1 MIQYTLSIFV
11 IESLVP
17 LLSIAHFVIWC
28 NQRTFFNPVQRGFLE
43 TKMKKVAIFIDW
55 ENLRKEIGHCQKY
68 NKASRKVINYNN
80 IDDIA
85 ALIQKPLQKDEEIYR
100 IFYYTAEPLSLEWE
114 LKNNKDDKIKKSL
127 QNLKDSSPE
136 KWDKMERIN
145 HMVSENTKYIAFK
158 DFFAIRLGKIKM
170 HVDDDKRLM
179 INQKQ
184 VDMLLGLD
192 IAHVSYQR
200 LVDRILVFCKDTDII
215 PALKCARINGLQV
228 CLAHIKEGYVI
239 AAEMKKHVDMI
250 REISLLE

>member
-1 MIQYTLSIFV
+1 MIQYILSIFV
-11 IESLVP
+11 VESLVP
-17 LLSIAHFVIWC
+17 LLSIAHFVVRC
-28 NQRTFFNPVQRGFLE
+28 NRCTFFNPVQRGFLE

-55 ENLRKEIGHCQKY
+55 ENLRKDIGNYQKY

-80 IDDIA
+80 IDDIV

-114 LKNNKDDKIKKSL
+114 LKNNKDDRVKKSL
-127 QNLKDSSPE
+127 QDLKDSNPE

-145 HMVSENTKYIAFK
+145 RMVSENTKQIEFK
-158 DFFAIRLGKIKM
+158 DFFAVRLGKIKLN
-170 HVDDDKRLM
+170 VDDDKRLV

-192 IAHVSYQR
+192 IAHVSYQK
-200 LVDRILVFCKDTDII
+200 LVDRILVFCKDTDIV

-228 CLAHIKEGYVI
+228 CLAHIKEGFAI
-239 AAEMKKHVDMI
+239 AAEIKKHVDMI

>member
-1 MIQYTLSIFV
+1 
-11 IESLVP
+11 
-17 LLSIAHFVIWC
+17 
-28 NQRTFFNPVQRGFLE
+28 
-43 TKMKKVAIFIDW
+43 MKKVAIFIDW
-55 ENLRKEIGHCQKY
+55 ENLRKDIGNYQKY

-80 IDDIA
+80 IDDIV

-114 LKNNKDDKIKKSL
+114 LKNNKDDRVKKSL
-127 QNLKDSSPE
+127 QDLKDSNPE

-145 HMVSENTKYIAFK
+145 RMVSENTKQIEFK
-158 DFFAIRLGKIKM
+158 DFFAVRLGKIKLN
-170 HVDDDKRLM
+170 VDDDKRLV

-192 IAHVSYQR
+192 IAHVSYQK
-200 LVDRILVFCKDTDII
+200 LVDRILVFCKDTDIV

-228 CLAHIKEGYVI
+228 CLAHIKEGFAI
-239 AAEMKKHVDMI
+239 AAEIKKHVDMI

>member
-1 MIQYTLSIFV
+1 M
-11 IESLVP
+11 
-17 LLSIAHFVIWC
+17 
-28 NQRTFFNPVQRGFLE
+28 E

-55 ENLRKEIGHCQKY
+55 ENLRKDIEHCQKY

-114 LKNNKDDKIKKSL
+114 LKNNKDDKVKKSL
-127 QNLKDSSPE
+127 QDLKDSNPE

-145 HMVSENTKYIAFK
+145 RMVSENTKQIAFK
-158 DFFAIRLGKIKM
+158 DFFAVRLGKLRFQGFINEKTIM
-170 HVDDDKRLM
+170 
-179 INQKQ
+179 NQKQ

-200 LVDRILVFCKDTDII
+200 LVDRILVFCKDTDIV

-228 CLAHIKEGYVI
+228 CLAHIKEGFAI
-239 AAEMKKHVDMI
+239 AAEIKKHVDMI